1 MMKIIRWTLVSAVA
15 LLGVALLAV
24 IAVVV
29 VGVWRGKSV
38 GRALTEIATEW
49 AAFRAARRATVVDVG
64 SGSGS
69 GSYMPPIRDTH
80 TPSARA

>member
-1 MMKIIRWTLVSAVA
+1 MMKLIRWTLVSAFA

-38 GRALTEIATEW
+38 SRALTEIAAEW
-49 AAFRAARRATVVDVG
+49 AAFRAARRATVVDT
-64 SGSGS
+64 SGGAVYSS
-69 GSYMPPIRDTH
+69 PMRDTH
-80 TPSARA
+80 TTSARA